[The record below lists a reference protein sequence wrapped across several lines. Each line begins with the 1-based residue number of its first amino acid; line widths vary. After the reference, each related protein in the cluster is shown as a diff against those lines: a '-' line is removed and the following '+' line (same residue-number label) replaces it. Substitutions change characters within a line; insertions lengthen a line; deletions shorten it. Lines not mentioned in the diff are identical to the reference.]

1 MNLRT
6 VATALVVLSCI
17 ASVGVA
23 STTLE
28 TSLSTNPD
36 EVVNL
41 DYDTVP
47 ISPDTAGDLKRAMT
61 GQGSET
67 AVQRSVN
74 GDSDEQSR
82 VGAAE
87 EERRS
92 ADAASGQSNDQ
103 RSQSQSESESD
114 GSETTDATREWLDV
128 LTDFVETFLP
138 LFAALAALLGV
149 AVLLARYGDRLAR
162 RLGGDSERQ
171 KPTGATELEPR
182 NAVERAW
189 VSVLSRA
196 DVEDPWR
203 RTPEECASAAVESGF
218 DPEGVERL
226 RRVFEEVR
234 YGDREVTDERVRRME
249 EGLSRFDEERT
260 PGGLRR

>member
-36 EVVNL
+36 EVVDL
-41 DYDTVP
+41 DYNTVP

-61 GQGSET
+61 GQGSEA
-67 AVQRSVN
+67 AVQRSAN
-74 GDSDEQSR
+74 GDGDGQSR

-87 EERRS
+87 EEQRS
-92 ADAASGQSNDQ
+92 ADSNGQSNDQ
-103 RSQSQSESESD
+103 QSQSQSESQS
-114 GSETTDATREWLDV
+114 DATREWLDV
-128 LTDFVETFLP
+128 FMDFLETFLP

-162 RLGGDSERQ
+162 RLGGDADRQ
-171 KPTGATELEPR
+171 EPTGARELEPQ
-182 NAVERAW
+182 NAIERAW

-249 EGLSRFDEERT
+249 DGLSRFDEGRT

>member
-61 GQGSET
+61 GQGSE
-67 AVQRSVN
+67 ASVQQSSN
-74 GDSDEQSR
+74 GDGDGQSS

-87 EERRS
+87 EERQS
-92 ADAASGQSNDQ
+92 SDSSGQSNEQ
-103 RSQSQSESESD
+103 QSQSQSDVTE
-114 GSETTDATREWLDV
+114 ETDPTREWLDV
-128 LTDFVETFLP
+128 FMDFLEAFLP
-138 LFAALAALLGV
+138 LFAALAVLLGV
-149 AVLLARYGDRLAR
+149 AVLLARYGDGLAR
-162 RLGGDSERQ
+162 RLGGDADRRE
-171 KPTGATELEPR
+171 TAGTLELEPQ
-182 NAVERAW
+182 NAVERTWA
-189 VSVLSRA
+189 SVLAAA

-234 YGDREVTDERVRRME
+234 YGGCEVTDARVRRME
-249 EGLSRFDEERT
+249 EGLSRFDEGRT
-260 PGGLRR
+260 PGGVRR

>member
-36 EVVNL
+36 EVVDLN
-41 DYDTVP
+41 YDTVP

-61 GQGSET
+61 GQGSE
-67 AVQRSVN
+67 ASVQRSAN
-74 GDSDEQSR
+74 GDGEGQPR

-92 ADAASGQSNDQ
+92 SDSSAGGQANEQ
-103 RSQSQSESESD
+103 RSQSRSESD
-114 GSETTDATREWLDV
+114 GTEATDATREWLDV
-128 LTDFVETFLP
+128 FMDFLETFLP
-138 LFAALAALLGV
+138 LFVALAVLLGV
-149 AVLLARYGDRLAR
+149 AVLLARYGDGLAR
-162 RLGGDSERQ
+162 RLDGDADR
-171 KPTGATELEPR
+171 GAPAGSPELEPR
-182 NAVERAW
+182 NAVERTWA
-189 VSVLSRA
+189 SVLAAA

-234 YGDREVTDERVRRME
+234 YGDREVTDARVRRME
-249 EGLSRFDEERT
+249 EGLSQFDE
-260 PGGLRR
+260 GRRPEGVRR